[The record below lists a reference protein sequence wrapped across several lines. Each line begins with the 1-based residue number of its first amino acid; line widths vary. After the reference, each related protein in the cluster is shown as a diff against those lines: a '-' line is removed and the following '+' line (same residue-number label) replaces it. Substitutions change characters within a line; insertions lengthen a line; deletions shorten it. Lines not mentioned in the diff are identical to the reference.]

1 MNEQDIA
8 EKVLEP
14 QKYSDDVL
22 GKLQNV
28 KHIMWALENKIGK
41 QLWITLILE
50 IVGFQE
56 WLIAHPGKKVKSADL
71 PAGMKAV
78 GYYGKNTGM

>member
-1 MNEQDIA
+1 MNEQAIA
-8 EKVLEP
+8 EMLEP
-14 QKYSDDVL
+14 QKYTDDVL
-22 GKLQNV
+22 GKLRNV
-28 KHIMWALENKIGK
+28 KHIMWALEGKMGK

-56 WLIAHPGKKVKSADL
+56 WLIEHPGKKVKFAEL

-78 GYYGKNTGM
+78 TFYGKSGV